1 MVGASGL
8 LFFLGGYFQASVCA
22 LQIASRPL
30 EIFFRIAF
38 GNGGLS
44 ALFGFLGA
52 SSVNFF
58 GAFGSLC
65 QDSDL
70 VRQHFRESPG
80 YREVFG
86 DIVFA
91 ISNFSDCKFGNQRS
105 VSRQDAQIPI
115 LAGNL
120 HFFRHVADD
129 HLLRGDNFEL
139 ESISHMNRRWSFVV
153 GTILAAR
160 CLADHESRTTNDR
173 FYAAAFNFSAASRT
187 SSIWPFM

>member
-139 ESISHMNRRWSFVV
+139 ESISHMNRRWSWVLGLV
-153 GTILAAR
+153 LPT
-160 CLADHESRTTNDR
+160 TKTNDR